1 MQAQDIMRLMPL
13 ACNFKQNLAEVAG
26 LFLEHGV
33 DGLPVVNDQG
43 LFVGYIGKKQLY
55 KAISQGVNFQTPV
68 QELMMSNVMTIAPDT
83 ELEELYPLNNSVVP
97 VIHKGKLLGVVTRE
111 GVATY
116 SNFSQSNLSIQTEAL
131 LDAAYEGI
139 IGIDKEQ
146 QIIVFNRAA
155 EEILG
160 MERASV
166 LNRAYLEV
174 FPEGNLHR
182 VLKNQQGISNQK
194 FVHQDKTYL
203 SINNPMLVEE
213 NLIGALAVIQDISTL
228 ENISNELEYT
238 KKVKAELDAIIEASF
253 DSIFVTDAK
262 ANVVSINEAY
272 TRITGIRAE
281 DIIGKNMYDLV
292 EQGLYDRSAT
302 TGVIATHL
310 PVTFAQNIKSGKT
323 LLVTGNPVFD
333 EQGELVWV
341 ITNGRDITELMR
353 LKQEVEQAQSLSR
366 HYEEELKKVAMQSG
380 EMVINSTKTRELM
393 DLTIRLGKVDSTVLI
408 NGESGVG
415 KELIARELHKN
426 SNRKDKPLITIN
438 CAAIPE
444 SLLESELFGY
454 ESGAFSGAKKGGKMG
469 IFEIANGGTLFL
481 DEIGEMPLALQ
492 SKLLRAI
499 QEKEILR
506 IGATTPTHIDIRLI
520 TATNRDLWEMARK
533 GLFRQDLYYRLNVV
547 PLFVPPLR
555 DRKEEIPALA
565 YHFIRIFNQQYD
577 INKCLDE
584 RLIASLLEYDWP
596 GNIRELRNAIERAVV
611 TNPDTVIKSIQLG
624 GNISEGEK
632 KIQVES
638 DDASEIDLKEKV
650 NAYEKELL
658 QHYIQIYKSSRKVAK
673 ALGVSQTTV
682 VRKAAQYGLT
692 LEG

>member
-1 MQAQDIMRLMPL
+1 
-13 ACNFKQNLAEVAG
+13 
-26 LFLEHGV
+26 
-33 DGLPVVNDQG
+33 
-43 LFVGYIGKKQLY
+43 
-55 KAISQGVNFQTPV
+55 
-68 QELMMSNVMTIAPDT
+68 
-83 ELEELYPLNNSVVP
+83 
-97 VIHKGKLLGVVTRE
+97 
-111 GVATY
+111 
-116 SNFSQSNLSIQTEAL
+116 
-131 LDAAYEGI
+131 
-139 IGIDKEQ
+139 
-146 QIIVFNRAA
+146 
-155 EEILG
+155 
-160 MERASV
+160 
-166 LNRAYLEV
+166 
-174 FPEGNLHR
+174 
-182 VLKNQQGISNQK
+182 
-194 FVHQDKTYL
+194 
-203 SINNPMLVEE
+203 
-213 NLIGALAVIQDISTL
+213 
-228 ENISNELEYT
+228 
-238 KKVKAELDAIIEASF
+238 
-253 DSIFVTDAK
+253 
-262 ANVVSINEAY
+262 
-272 TRITGIRAE
+272 
-281 DIIGKNMYDLV
+281 
-292 EQGLYDRSAT
+292 
-302 TGVIATHL
+302 
-310 PVTFAQNIKSGKT
+310 
-323 LLVTGNPVFD
+323 
-333 EQGELVWV
+333 
-341 ITNGRDITELMR
+341 
-353 LKQEVEQAQSLSR
+353 
-366 HYEEELKKVAMQSG
+366 
-380 EMVINSTKTRELM
+380 
-393 DLTIRLGKVDSTVLI
+393 
-408 NGESGVG
+408 
-415 KELIARELHKN
+415 
-426 SNRKDKPLITIN
+426 
-438 CAAIPE
+438 
-444 SLLESELFGY
+444 
-454 ESGAFSGAKKGGKMG
+454 MG